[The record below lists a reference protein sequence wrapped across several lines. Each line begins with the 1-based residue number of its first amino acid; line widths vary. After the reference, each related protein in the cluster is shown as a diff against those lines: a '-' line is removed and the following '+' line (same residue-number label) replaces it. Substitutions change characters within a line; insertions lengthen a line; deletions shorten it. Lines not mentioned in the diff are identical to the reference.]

1 MRRDRFDLAFWFG
14 LACGIAGILITLAV
28 LAGMMFRY

>member
-1 MRRDRFDLAFWFG
+1 VTDLTFPFWFG

-28 LAGMMFRY
+28 LAGMMFPY